1 MKCKRNIDKERKL
14 WYNSKQVRG
23 RNNLKISHDFNKL
36 KKLINERGY
45 LNSENEI
52 NTYYENNKNDAA
64 ILYKAR
70 LEYLKRNFKDAIKL
84 IEEEYIPTFNMDNN
98 IIYFLA
104 LCHLELNEYTEVYKI
119 LRLYNF
125 NISNKKNEEI
135 IALKIFIE
143 KRLDNFNFKE
153 YKNSN
158 SYLINQ
164 TINYS
169 TKNAVKYNYSHNDFI
184 IEEEILNSIVRTLN
198 ATLDNVHKEVSLDI
212 FDKYYFYYPNIGK
225 INDNIRNAFIVK
237 TLRNSKEI
245 IYIEPTTVKTKAYI
259 NDYRHLGNNSLAPFV
274 LEDLERQVSE
284 NGLFESEKLINW
296 LYFKYPFS
304 KMVLT
309 YKIQLECALGEY
321 KEALDIIYN
330 DYIPMFGNDPKIFFF
345 IVNLLCNTKRYEE
358 AYNLLNTKK
367 IDNFVD
373 NVSIKKYRY
382 LKLYLE
388 KQLGLFNEEVEPT
401 DYIEKQIKD
410 YDCLR
415 AIEYIMNK
423 NMNSEYQLNLT
434 NDLSEDELFD
444 FMVMLDDELKIKLK
458 TYQDDFCDSYYF
470 RKEAIGIKDEEYTDV
485 FGVYTIKNTFDII
498 DIFPVESKN
507 CYRINELGN
516 TRKRVKNKI
525 YLKNKTINKLE
536 NK

>member
-1 MKCKRNIDKERKL
+1 M
-14 WYNSKQVRG
+14 
-23 RNNLKISHDFNKL
+23 KISHDFNKL

-169 TKNAVKYNYSHNDFI
+169 TKNAVKYNFSHNDFI

-198 ATLDNVHKEVSLDI
+198 ATLDAVHKEVSLDI

-225 INDNIRNAFIVK
+225 INDNPRNAFIVK
-237 TLRNSKEI
+237 TLRNTKEI

-274 LEDLERQVSE
+274 LADLERQISE

-401 DYIEKQIKD
+401 DYIEIQIKD

-423 NMNSEYQLNLT
+423 NMTDDYRLNLANGLT
-434 NDLSEDELFD
+434 EDELFD

>member
-1 MKCKRNIDKERKL
+1 M
-14 WYNSKQVRG
+14 
-23 RNNLKISHDFNKL
+23 KISQDFNNL

-52 NTYYENNKNDAA
+52 NAYYEKNKNDMA

-70 LEYLKRNFKDAIKL
+70 LEYLKKNFKEAIK
-84 IEEEYIPTFNMDNN
+84 IIDEEYIPTYSMNNN

-104 LCHLELNEYTEVYKI
+104 LCHLELNEYSKVYKI
-119 LRLYNF
+119 LNSYDF
-125 NISNKKNEEI
+125 KIGNKKNEEI

-143 KRLDNFNFKE
+143 KKIDNFNFKE
-153 YKNSN
+153 YQNSD
-158 SYLINQ
+158 SYLISQ
-164 TINYS
+164 TIKYNL
-169 TKNAVKYNYSHNDFI
+169 KNVIKYNYSHNDFNVD
-184 IEEEILNSIVRTLN
+184 EEILKSIVRTLN
-198 ATLDNVHKEVSLDI
+198 ATLDNSHKEVSLDI

-225 INDNIRNAFIVK
+225 INDNPRNAFIVK
-237 TLRNSKEI
+237 TLRNTKEI

-259 NDYRHLGNNSLAPFV
+259 NDYRHLGNNSLQPFI
-274 LEDLERQVSE
+274 LEDIDRQVSE

-304 KMVLT
+304 KKILT
-309 YKIQLECALGEY
+309 YKIQLQCALGDY
-321 KEALDIIYN
+321 RQALDIIYN

-345 IVNLLCNTKRYEE
+345 MVNLLCNTERYED
-358 AYNLLNTKK
+358 AYNLLNSKK

-388 KQLGLFNEEVEPT
+388 KQLGLFNEEVEPS

-415 AIEYIMNK
+415 TIEYIINK
-423 NMNSEYQLNLT
+423 NMNADYQLNLD
-434 NDLSEDELFD
+434 NDLTEDELFD
-444 FMVMLDDELKIKLK
+444 FMIMLDDELRVKLK

-470 RKEAIGIKDEEYTDV
+470 RKKDIGRKDEEYTDI
-485 FGVYTIKNTFDII
+485 FGVYTIKNTYDII

-525 YLKNKTINKLE
+525 YLKNKTMNKL
-536 NK
+536 